1 MFKNNSWLNEYYD
14 KMIEVFKSLQGAGQN
29 TEPVSEFTDYS
40 TFKVTEL
47 KAAAKSRGFKGYTR
61 LRKSELIDLLNN
73 NQ

>member
-14 KMIEVFKSLQGAGQN
+14 KMIQVFKSLQGDEQN
-29 TEPVSEFTDYS
+29 TERVSEFPDYS